1 LYDAQKELEFSEEK
15 HNITIEKYKKDLDDM
30 KNLHAEKEL
39 ILEQQLKDAKEK
51 YLRDL
56 ENVCRF
62 LSEFYLI
69 VSNIYIFI

>member
-30 KNLHAEKEL
+30 KSLHAEEKL
-39 ILEQQLKDAKEK
+39 ILEQQLEDTKEK

-56 ENVCRF
+56 ENVCRYRI
-62 LSEFYLI
+62 LSDSI
-69 VSNIYIFI
+69 